1 MKVILLEDVR
11 KVGKK
16 GEVVEV
22 KDGYAR
28 NVLFRNNKAKEATRS
43 NINELHQRQKYEDKL
58 EQERYEEALKNK
70 KAMENWEV
78 LLSIKTGEGGKTFG
92 TISPKQIEEAVK
104 EQFNVTLDKKK
115 FVIDEPIKSLGAF
128 NIKVKLHP
136 DVIATLKLKIKEAD

>member
-28 NVLFRNNKAKEATRS
+28 NVLFRNNKAKEATKS

-58 EQERYEEALKNK
+58 EQERYEEALK
-70 KAMENWEV
+70 
-78 LLSIKTGEGGKTFG
+78 
-92 TISPKQIEEAVK
+92 
-104 EQFNVTLDKKK
+104 KKK
-115 FVIDEPIKSLGAF
+115 KQW
-128 NIKVKLHP
+128 
-136 DVIATLKLKIKEAD
+136 KIGKFYYP